1 MSSCL
6 SSTGLTGKKETGR
19 LSLISKRKGRETG
32 RRMGRA
38 PCCEK
43 VGLRRGAWSAEEDR
57 TLVEYIER
65 HGHGNWRAMPQK
77 AGLLR
82 CGKSCR
88 LRWTNYLRP
97 DIRRGNFTTEE
108 EDTII
113 SLHEKLGN
121 KYVRIDLCPCCCIHS
136 FGLHQLMLILLL
148 DRWSAIAASLPGR
161 TDNEIKNVWHTYL
174 KKRMDPKEAT
184 QASKK
189 RRRKKKRDAKN
200 ESEPER
206 VNPQA
211 DADPGN
217 PRCDVIEVSVEESYS
232 GFSSAATAD
241 SSAVSGDVTSSN
253 MEAREEESC
262 DSKEVAVIDESFW
275 LDEAFSM
282 ESSTESMTLASLE
295 VPSSA
300 AGAAV
305 DESLSSLSFTS
316 SDDMDF
322 WLKVFMEAEHLEDLP
337 RSNPADVRVI

>member
-1 MSSCL
+1 
-6 SSTGLTGKKETGR
+6 
-19 LSLISKRKGRETG
+19 
-32 RRMGRA
+32 MGRA

-57 TLVEYIER
+57 ILVEYIQR
-65 HGHGNWRAMPQK
+65 HGHGNWRAMPKK

-121 KYVRIDLCPCCCIHS
+121 K
-136 FGLHQLMLILLL
+136 
-148 DRWSAIAASLPGR
+148 WSAIAASLPGR
-161 TDNEIKNVWHTYL
+161 TDNEIKNLWHTHL

-184 QASKK
+184 QAPKK
-189 RRRKKKRDAKN
+189 RRRKKKRDAKS

-211 DADPGN
+211 DADSGN

-232 GFSSAATAD
+232 GFSSAATTD
-241 SSAVSGDVTSSN
+241 SSAVSGDVTSGN
-253 MEAREEESC
+253 MEAREEESY

-275 LDEAFSM
+275 MDEAFSM
-282 ESSTESMTLASLE
+282 ESSTESMTLASLQ

-300 AGAAV
+300 AGSAV
-305 DESLSSLSFTS
+305 GESLSSFS
-316 SDDMDF
+316 STTGDDMDF
-322 WLKVFMEAEHLEDLP
+322 WLKVFMEAEYLEDPP
-337 RSNPADVRVI
+337 RINPADVQVI

>member
-1 MSSCL
+1 
-6 SSTGLTGKKETGR
+6 
-19 LSLISKRKGRETG
+19 
-32 RRMGRA
+32 MGRA

-57 TLVEYIER
+57 ILVEYIQR
-65 HGHGNWRAMPQK
+65 HGHGNWRAMPKK

-97 DIRRGNFTTEE
+97 DIRRGNFTAEE

-121 KYVRIDLCPCCCIHS
+121 K
-136 FGLHQLMLILLL
+136 
-148 DRWSAIAASLPGR
+148 WSAIAASLPGR
-161 TDNEIKNVWHTYL
+161 TDNEIKNLWHTHL

-184 QASKK
+184 QAAKK

-211 DADPGN
+211 DADSGN

-232 GFSSAATAD
+232 GFSSAATTD

-253 MEAREEESC
+253 MEAREEESY

-282 ESSTESMTLASLE
+282 ESSTESMTLASLQ
-295 VPSSA
+295 VPWSA

-305 DESLSSLSFTS
+305 GESLSSFGSIT
-316 SDDMDF
+316 SDDTDF

-337 RSNPADVRVI
+337 RINPADVQVI

>member
-1 MSSCL
+1 
-6 SSTGLTGKKETGR
+6 
-19 LSLISKRKGRETG
+19 
-32 RRMGRA
+32 MGRA

-57 TLVEYIER
+57 ILVEYIQR
-65 HGHGNWRAMPQK
+65 HGHGNWRAMPKK

-121 KYVRIDLCPCCCIHS
+121 K
-136 FGLHQLMLILLL
+136 
-148 DRWSAIAASLPGR
+148 WSAIAASLPGR
-161 TDNEIKNVWHTYL
+161 TDNEIKNLWHTHL

-184 QASKK
+184 QAAKK
-189 RRRKKKRDAKN
+189 RRRKKKRDPKN

-211 DADPGN
+211 DADSGN

-232 GFSSAATAD
+232 GFSSAATTD
-241 SSAVSGDVTSSN
+241 SSAVSGDVTSRN
-253 MEAREEESC
+253 MEAREEESY

-282 ESSTESMTLASLE
+282 ESSTESMTLASLQ

-305 DESLSSLSFTS
+305 GESLSSFGSTT

-322 WLKVFMEAEHLEDLP
+322 WLKVFMEAEHLDDLP
-337 RSNPADVRVI
+337 RINPADVQVI

>member
-1 MSSCL
+1 
-6 SSTGLTGKKETGR
+6 
-19 LSLISKRKGRETG
+19 
-32 RRMGRA
+32 MGRA

-121 KYVRIDLCPCCCIHS
+121 K
-136 FGLHQLMLILLL
+136 
-148 DRWSAIAASLPGR
+148 WSAIAASLPGR

>member
-1 MSSCL
+1 
-6 SSTGLTGKKETGR
+6 
-19 LSLISKRKGRETG
+19 
-32 RRMGRA
+32 MGRA

-57 TLVEYIER
+57 ILVEYIQR
-65 HGHGNWRAMPQK
+65 HGHGNWRAMPKK

-97 DIRRGNFTTEE
+97 DIRRGNFTAEE

-121 KYVRIDLCPCCCIHS
+121 K
-136 FGLHQLMLILLL
+136 
-148 DRWSAIAASLPGR
+148 WSAIAASLPGR
-161 TDNEIKNVWHTYL
+161 TDNEIKNLWHTHL

-184 QASKK
+184 QAPKK
-189 RRRKKKRDAKN
+189 RRRKKKRDPKN

-211 DADPGN
+211 DADSGN
-217 PRCDVIEVSVEESYS
+217 PRCDVIEVS
-232 GFSSAATAD
+232 
-241 SSAVSGDVTSSN
+241 
-253 MEAREEESC
+253 AREEESY

-275 LDEAFSM
+275 LDEALSSF
-282 ESSTESMTLASLE
+282 SSTT
-295 VPSSA
+295 
-300 AGAAV
+300 
-305 DESLSSLSFTS
+305 

-337 RSNPADVRVI
+337 RINPADIKNQIRNKELIMTSLLMLKPCFICMISTEHKKNCGSHHLVFYTANLSLNESNMITKRNKYLYISNSMEVKTSEGFMLALN

>member
-1 MSSCL
+1 
-6 SSTGLTGKKETGR
+6 
-19 LSLISKRKGRETG
+19 
-32 RRMGRA
+32 MGRA

-57 TLVEYIER
+57 ILVEYIQR
-65 HGHGNWRAMPQK
+65 HGHGNWRAMPKK

-97 DIRRGNFTTEE
+97 DIRRGNFTAEE

-121 KYVRIDLCPCCCIHS
+121 K
-136 FGLHQLMLILLL
+136 
-148 DRWSAIAASLPGR
+148 WSAIAASLPGR
-161 TDNEIKNVWHTYL
+161 TDNEIKNLWHTHL

-184 QASKK
+184 QAPKK

-211 DADPGN
+211 DADSGN
-217 PRCDVIEVSVEESYS
+217 PRCDVIEVSVEESYG
-232 GFSSAATAD
+232 GFSSAATTD

-253 MEAREEESC
+253 MEAREEESY

-282 ESSTESMTLASLE
+282 ESSTESMTLASLQ

-305 DESLSSLSFTS
+305 AESLSSFSSTT

-322 WLKVFMEAEHLEDLP
+322 WLKVFMEAEHLDDLP
-337 RSNPADVRVI
+337 RINPADVQVI

>member
-1 MSSCL
+1 
-6 SSTGLTGKKETGR
+6 
-19 LSLISKRKGRETG
+19 
-32 RRMGRA
+32 MGRA

-57 TLVEYIER
+57 ILVEYIQR
-65 HGHGNWRAMPQK
+65 HGHGNWRAMPKK

-97 DIRRGNFTTEE
+97 DIRRGSFTTEE

-121 KYVRIDLCPCCCIHS
+121 K
-136 FGLHQLMLILLL
+136 
-148 DRWSAIAASLPGR
+148 WSAIAASLPGR
-161 TDNEIKNVWHTYL
+161 TDNEIKNVWHTHL

-189 RRRKKKRDAKN
+189 RRRRKKKKRDAKN

-232 GFSSAATAD
+232 GFSSAATTD

-253 MEAREEESC
+253 MEAREEESY

-275 LDEAFSM
+275 LDEAFSIDI
-282 ESSTESMTLASLE
+282 STESMTLAPLE
-295 VPSSA
+295 VPTSA

-305 DESLSSLSFTS
+305 GEESLSSFS
-316 SDDMDF
+316 STTGDDMDF

-337 RSNPADVRVI
+337 RINPADVQLI